1 MEDMILAAKMKSL
14 REFALETGKQINELE
29 FYISN
34 GILSESMKIG
44 MENNIR
50 ERIKFTKE
58 KIDEFADMDVD
69 WL

>member
-14 REFALETGKQINELE
+14 REFALETSKQINELE

-58 KIDEFADMDVD
+58 KVDEFASMNID
-69 WL
+69 